1 MTDQTQ
7 TLARETSDI
16 WSDFI
21 SREDLAAELGVKAE
35 TLAKW
40 AAQGAGPDMVKMGRR
55 VFYPKTAVRSW
66 LATRVIKKASPS

>member
-1 MTDQTQ
+1 MIDQARMQ
-7 TLARETSDI
+7 PRETSDI

-21 SREDLAAELGVKAE
+21 SREDLATELGVKPE

-55 VFYPKTAVRSW
+55 VFYPRDAVRSW
-66 LATRVIKKASPS
+66 LGTRVVKKASPS